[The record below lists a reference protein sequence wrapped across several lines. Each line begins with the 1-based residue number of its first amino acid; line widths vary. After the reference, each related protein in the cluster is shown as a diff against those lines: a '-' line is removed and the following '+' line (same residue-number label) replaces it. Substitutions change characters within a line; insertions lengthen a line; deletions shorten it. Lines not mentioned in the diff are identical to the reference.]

1 MSDDHA
7 EHVAEQSRQYYTA
20 LQQQTQQSAS
30 VPAQE
35 PGAAAGAPADDEA
48 ARRAQRAEQYYTQLY
63 HRDVARLVDALYD
76 RDVARLQLA
85 LSVTQAEVRHVWE
98 VLRLACE
105 LGARRVP
112 DGATRQV
119 LGFCATHAS
128 KPSSSMWAPYR
139 ASSGC
144 WGPASGSAL
153 MSRATW
159 ALCCASSCTRWR
171 EACRNRSTP
180 LLRRRCP

>member
-105 LGARRVP
+105 LGHDECLMVLLDKCCPPPGASARRM
-112 DGATRQV
+112 RQSRQARCGRPTV
-119 LGFCATHAS
+119 R
-128 KPSSSMWAPYR
+128 R
-139 ASSGC
+139 AAVG
-144 WGPASGSAL
+144 GRPQAQ
-153 MSRATW
+153 R
-159 ALCCASSCTRWR
+159 
-171 EACRNRSTP
+171 
-180 LLRRRCP
+180 